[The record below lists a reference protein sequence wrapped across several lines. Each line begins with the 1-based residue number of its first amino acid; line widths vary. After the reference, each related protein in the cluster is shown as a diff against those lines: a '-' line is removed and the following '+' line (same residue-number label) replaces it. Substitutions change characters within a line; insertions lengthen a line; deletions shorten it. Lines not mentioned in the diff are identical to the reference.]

1 VTTFTDAT
9 AALGGEDAYEAM
21 VRRYRLISHATL
33 DVEEFLA
40 ASGRSVRP
48 G

>member
-1 VTTFTDAT
+1 
-9 AALGGEDAYEAM
+9 

-40 ASGRSVRP
+40 ASGKSVRP